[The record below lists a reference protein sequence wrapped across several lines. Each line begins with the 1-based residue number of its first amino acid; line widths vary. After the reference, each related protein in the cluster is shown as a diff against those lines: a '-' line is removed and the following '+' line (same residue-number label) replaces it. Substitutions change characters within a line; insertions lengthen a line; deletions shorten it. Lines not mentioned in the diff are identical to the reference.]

1 MGNTPRIM
9 AHLVAFNPDG
19 QGSREVARGLV
30 EGGCAYLEVQFP
42 FSDPTADGPD
52 IERACSIALAAG
64 FTVREGFRLLE
75 QIARFA
81 TVPLFVMSYAN
92 LVFTRGVKSF
102 LSDCRQSGARGVI
115 VPDLPLDYDEGLFG
129 LASEAGL
136 TAVPVVSPSIRQER
150 LLRIARLGPAYLY
163 ATLRIGTTGSRNG
176 ADSSGLSFLS
186 RIAALPGAGH
196 LKILGGFGVS
206 TPEQVREVAPLVHA
220 VVVGSALVREIAG
233 GGNPR
238 RAVRDKMRELTGTT
252 DPGKKPAPRPV

>member
-1 MGNTPRIM
+1 MGDTPRIM
-9 AHLVAFNPDG
+9 AHLVAFNPDR

-52 IERACSIALAAG
+52 IQRACGIALAAG

-75 QIARFA
+75 EIAGFA

-92 LVFTRGVKSF
+92 LVFARGVKSF
-102 LSDCRQSGARGVI
+102 LSDCRQSGARGLI
-115 VPDLPLDYDEGLFG
+115 VPDLPLDYDEGLFS
-129 LASEAGL
+129 LATEAGL
-136 TAVPVVSPSIRQER
+136 TAVPVVSPSISQER

-163 ATLRIGTTGSRNG
+163 ATLRIGTTGSIKG
-176 ADSSGLSFLS
+176 ADPDGLSFLS
-186 RIAALPGAGH
+186 RIAALPGAAH

-206 TPEQVREVAPLVHA
+206 TPGQVREVAPLVHA

-233 GGNPR
+233 GGDPR
-238 RAVRDKMRELTGTT
+238 RAVRDKMRELTG
-252 DPGKKPAPRPV
+252 AA